1 MNYNAYLMYGF
12 KPFLVFCALY
22 LIIVLSS
29 GSLKRTFAIL
39 VYPIRLSNSKD
50 IEKFKTKEFKQKY
63 FENPDMFILT
73 EYHVLLKNENNKVII
88 PASVVDYMRYLR
100 FYSKNSE

>member
-1 MNYNAYLMYGF
+1 MYGF

-22 LIIVLSS
+22 LVLVLFS

-50 IEKFKTKEFKQKY
+50 IEKFKIKEFKQKY